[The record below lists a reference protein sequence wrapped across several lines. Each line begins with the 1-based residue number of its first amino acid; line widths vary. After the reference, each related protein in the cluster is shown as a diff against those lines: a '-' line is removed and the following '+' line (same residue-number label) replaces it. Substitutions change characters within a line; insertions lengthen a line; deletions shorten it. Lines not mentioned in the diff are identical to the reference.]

1 MKLTDILTEEELT
14 EAPGYVDTFDPINRD
29 FYLLKP
35 NYVALLS
42 KNIVRSLNAYLNS
55 NGQKNVKGLEQ
66 LVASFINAALEDEAI
81 PNLHKSDFYEAALK
95 DYQALSRKDINE

>member
-1 MKLTDILTEEELT
+1 MKLTDILT

-42 KNIVRSLNAYLNS
+42 KNIIRSLNSYLNP
-55 NGQKNVKGLEQ
+55 NGQKNIKGLEQ
-66 LVASFINAALEDEAI
+66 LVASFVNAALEDEAI
-81 PNLHKSDFYEAALK
+81 PNLHNSDFYKAALK